1 MALYKR
7 ALEALGTQENSSKS
21 EPDSPICDDVD
32 VDEDEDE
39 LEIDDKPSGLS
50 DEEDFKTPV
59 SKNNNNNNNNNNSIS
74 NFSKPIAFTA

>member
-1 MALYKR
+1 
-7 ALEALGTQENSSKS
+7 
-21 EPDSPICDDVD
+21 
-32 VDEDEDE
+32 